1 MYDQEKTIVLQNAKD
16 QKRPGGSRKVMA
28 LTVSTLCL
36 TLVVGYQNCA
46 GFHVRDM
53 GGSVL
58 SSHSYDTLP
67 VLDVTLSDGD
77 GEEVTNN
84 PCENSVSG
92 VSKGIESDRV
102 FVDYLPQV
110 VSGYDILEVNLFCSN
125 SIENST
131 EVYEN
136 CDTFKLEQN
145 STVHHY
151 RNEIDSGYYDY
162 VKYRYNDLSDGVHE
176 LYAYAAAPAD
186 NSMLTQITRLTF
198 QVCD

>member
-16 QKRPGGSRKVMA
+16 NKRPGGSRKVMA

-46 GFHVRDM
+46 GFHVRDI

-58 SSHSYDTLP
+58 SSQSYDTLP
-67 VLDVTLSDGD
+67 ILDVTLSDGD
-77 GEEVTNN
+77 GEEITSNTCDN
-84 PCENSVSG
+84 MISG
-92 VSKGIESDRV
+92 VNKGIGSDRV

-110 VSGYDILEVNLFCSN
+110 VSGYDILEVKLFCSN
-125 SIENST
+125 SIDNST
-131 EVYEN
+131 EAYEN
-136 CDTFKLEQN
+136 CDTFKLEPN

-162 VKYRYNDLSDGVHE
+162 VKYRYNDLSDGIHE
-176 LYAYAAAPAD
+176 LYVYAAAPAD